1 MKAIRKNRPHWR
13 IAAIFAI
20 VSCLALAGL
29 AAPAAASPASH
40 RQAAFELVEIMTKSV
55 FEETVS
61 LFENTLQQQFAAA
74 FMDLP
79 SDERVVADAVQREI
93 TEWFREFFSWEL
105 IRELYADIYMEV
117 FTEEEMR
124 ELIKFY
130 QSPLGQ
136 KVLEKTPELLQLSM
150 EKTEVLLYEELPKL
164 QERLERVV
172 KEFEQY

>member
-1 MKAIRKNRPHWR
+1 
-13 IAAIFAI
+13 
-20 VSCLALAGL
+20 
-29 AAPAAASPASH
+29 
-40 RQAAFELVEIMTKSV
+40 
-55 FEETVS
+55 
-61 LFENTLQQQFAAA
+61 
-74 FMDLP
+74 
-79 SDERVVADAVQREI
+79 
-93 TEWFREFFSWEL
+93 
-105 IRELYADIYMEV
+105 MEV

-136 KVLEKTPELLQLSM
+136 KVLEKTPELLQISM

>member
-1 MKAIRKNRPHWR
+1 
-13 IAAIFAI
+13 
-20 VSCLALAGL
+20 
-29 AAPAAASPASH
+29 
-40 RQAAFELVEIMTKSV
+40 
-55 FEETVS
+55 
-61 LFENTLQQQFAAA
+61 
-74 FMDLP
+74 
-79 SDERVVADAVQREI
+79 
-93 TEWFREFFSWEL
+93 
-105 IRELYADIYMEV
+105 MEV